1 MDDKVKFQAALAA
14 LQSRAEEH
22 GGVLNIE
29 EMQDYLKD
37 MEFSQEQLGMISAY
51 LTGKGIHVE
60 GAALPE
66 EEKKPYTEEEE
77 EFLAQYRKE
86 LKAARRQPEEQLAL
100 LWQQVQEGEQKA
112 RELLAEHYMDK
123 VLAVAEEYAHQ
134 GMLIQDLVQEG
145 SLGLLTGL
153 NSFGQQPEEPGDEKY
168 LEREIRKGI
177 RQAMEEQKSERSVGE
192 EVTGKLNRLADSITE
207 LTEDLGRQITP
218 DELSVY
224 LEMPLEEIE
233 DLLRIAGDTIEMA
246 DADGRKES

>member
-1 MDDKVKFQAALAA
+1 MDDKAKFQEALAS

-22 GGVLNIE
+22 GGVLAME

-37 MEFSQEQLGMISAY
+37 MKFSQEQLGMISAY

-60 GAALPE
+60 GAELPE
-66 EEKKPYTEEEE
+66 EEQKPYTEEEE

-100 LWQQVQEGEQKA
+100 LWQQVQDGEQNA
-112 RELLAEHYMDK
+112 RELLAEHYMET

-134 GMLIQDLVQEG
+134 GILIQDLVQEG
-145 SLGLLTGL
+145 SLGLLMGL
-153 NSFGQQPEEPGDEKY
+153 SSFEQLAELGPEKH
-168 LEREIRKGI
+168 LEREIRKSI
-177 RQAMEEQKSERSVGE
+177 RQAMEEQNGESSVGE
-192 EVTGKLNRLADSITE
+192 EVTRKLNRLADSITE

-218 DELSVY
+218 DELSIY

-246 DADGRKES
+246 DAGSQKES

>member
-1 MDDKVKFQAALAA
+1 MDDKVKFQEALVS

-22 GGVLNIE
+22 GGVLTIE

-37 MEFSQEQLGMISAY
+37 MNFSQEQLGMISAY

-60 GAALPE
+60 GAELPE
-66 EEKKPYTEEEE
+66 EEQKPYTEEEE
-77 EFLAQYRKE
+77 EFLSQYRKE

-100 LWQQVQEGEQKA
+100 LWQQVQDGEQKA
-112 RELLAEHYMDK
+112 RELLAEHYMEK

-134 GMLIQDLVQEG
+134 GILIQDLVQEG
-145 SLGLLTGL
+145 SLGLLMGL
-153 NSFGQQPEEPGDEKY
+153 SSFEQLAELGPEKH
-168 LEREIRKGI
+168 LEREIRKSI
-177 RQAMEEQKSERSVGE
+177 RQAMEEQNGESSVGE
-192 EVTGKLNRLADSITE
+192 EVTRKLNRLADSITE

-218 DELSVY
+218 DELSIY

-246 DADGRKES
+246 DAGSQKES

>member
-1 MDDKVKFQAALAA
+1 MDDKLKFQEALAS

-22 GGVLNIE
+22 GGVLTIE
-29 EMQDYLKD
+29 ETQDYLKD
-37 MEFSQEQLGMISAY
+37 MNFSKEQLGMISAY

-60 GAALPE
+60 GAELSE
-66 EEKKPYTEEEE
+66 EEQQPYTEEEE

-86 LKAARRQPEEQLAL
+86 LKAARRQPEDRLAL
-100 LWQQVQEGEQKA
+100 LWQQVQQGEKAA
-112 RELLAEHYMDK
+112 RELLAEHYMEK

-134 GMLIQDLVQEG
+134 GILIQDLVQEG
-145 SLGLLTGL
+145 SLGLLMGL
-153 NSFGQQPEEPGDEKY
+153 SSFEQLENLEPEEH
-168 LEREIRKGI
+168 LEREIRKSI
-177 RQAMEEQKSERSVGE
+177 RQAMEEQNGESSVGE
-192 EVTGKLNRLADSITE
+192 EVTRKLNRLADSITE

-246 DADGRKES
+246 DTGSQKES

>member
-1 MDDKVKFQAALAA
+1 MDDKLKFQEALVS

-22 GGVLNIE
+22 GGVLTIE

-37 MEFSQEQLGMISAY
+37 MNFSQEQLGMISAY

-60 GAALPE
+60 GAELPE
-66 EEKKPYTEEEE
+66 EEQKPYTEEEE

-100 LWQQVQEGEQKA
+100 LWQQVQDGEQKA
-112 RELLAEHYMDK
+112 RELLAEHYMEK
-123 VLAVAEEYAHQ
+123 VLAVAEEYTHQ
-134 GMLIQDLVQEG
+134 GILIQDLVQEG
-145 SLGLLTGL
+145 SLGLLMGL
-153 NSFGQQPEEPGDEKY
+153 STFEQLAELGPEKH
-168 LEREIRKGI
+168 LEREIRKSI
-177 RQAMEEQKSERSVGE
+177 RQALEEQNGESSVGE
-192 EVTGKLNRLADSITE
+192 EVTRKLNRLADSITE

-218 DELSVY
+218 DELSIY

-246 DADGRKES
+246 DAGSQKES